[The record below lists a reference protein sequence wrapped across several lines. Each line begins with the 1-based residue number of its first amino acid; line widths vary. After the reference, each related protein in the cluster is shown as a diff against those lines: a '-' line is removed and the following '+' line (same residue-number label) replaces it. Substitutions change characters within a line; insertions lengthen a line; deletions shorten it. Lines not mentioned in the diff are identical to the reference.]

1 MACLGYVGGSVTLA
15 FAALVTMYTAQL
27 LADLYVVNGKRQRTY
42 TGMVKVRGER
52 ERKLRVFFC
61 FPLAHSFLP
70 LSPLRPSWAGGARSS
85 SPSCSWATWR

>member
-52 ERKLRVFFC
+52 EIASFFL
-61 FPLAHSFLP
+61 FSSGPLIPPSLP
-70 LSPLRPSWAGGARSS
+70 S
-85 SPSCSWATWR
+85 

>member
-1 MACLGYVGGSVTLA
+1 
-15 FAALVTMYTAQL
+15 
-27 LADLYVVNGKRQRTY
+27 
-42 TGMVKVRGER
+42 MVKVRGER

-61 FPLAHSFLP
+61 FPLAHPFLP